1 MDCFFLRELIIG
13 LPQLVSS
20 FLFLFESN
28 QSEFT
33 WYTIIGNCFSMVFYG
48 FLIFLFLFKTNSIL
62 DKLHLDKG
70 MDEELFLLDN
80 ETKQAPREIIINST
94 LVLTVSLLVTTGV
107 ILINEIP
114 KLFNFLYLYSTRSI
128 NFENIDN
135 SLFIVAIVKILISLL
150 LIGEH
155 KRIIGFIQGRQ
166 VKEIDDK

>member
-1 MDCFFLRELIIG
+1 
-13 LPQLVSS
+13 
-20 FLFLFESN
+20 
-28 QSEFT
+28 
-33 WYTIIGNCFSMVFYG
+33 
-48 FLIFLFLFKTNSIL
+48 
-62 DKLHLDKG
+62 

>member
-1 MDCFFLRELIIG
+1 
-13 LPQLVSS
+13 
-20 FLFLFESN
+20 
-28 QSEFT
+28 
-33 WYTIIGNCFSMVFYG
+33 MVFYG